1 MTSDVLR
8 VGIVEM
14 SPAAWTGLMMVCV
27 ILAGGLPIT
36 FSLVRNTRSPRERAF
51 VVRSVLWAWG
61 GLTVVLAAIC
71 LLSGPYTY
79 ALLVI
84 YLLQLPVLAYRMTVR
99 QMLIR
104 ESECGR

>member
-1 MTSDVLR
+1 
-8 VGIVEM
+8 
-14 SPAAWTGLMMVCV
+14 MVV
-27 ILAGGLPIT
+27 FVVLAGGLPVT
-36 FSLVRNTRSPRERAF
+36 FSLVRNTRGPRERAF
-51 VVRSVLWAWG
+51 VVRSTLWAWG
-61 GLTVVLAAIC
+61 GLAIVVAATC

-84 YLLQLPVLAYRMTVR
+84 YLLQLPVLVYRMTVR